1 LFLDSDR
8 LSKLVEYTARGPL
21 SNERLEI
28 TDRGQV
34 KLKLKTRWVDGTSHL
49 LFTPGEF
56 IEKLAALVPV
66 TSSKCTSLVTGK

>member
-1 LFLDSDR
+1 M
-8 LSKLVEYTARGPL
+8 ARGPL

-28 TDRGQV
+28 TDTGQV
-34 KLKLKTRWVDGTSHL
+34 KLKLKTRWVDGTSYL

-56 IEKLAALVPV
+56 IEKLSALVPV